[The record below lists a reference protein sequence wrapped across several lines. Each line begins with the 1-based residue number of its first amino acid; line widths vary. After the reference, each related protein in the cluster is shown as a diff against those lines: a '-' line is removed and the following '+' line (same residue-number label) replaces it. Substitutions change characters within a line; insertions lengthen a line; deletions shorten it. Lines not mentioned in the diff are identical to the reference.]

1 MLPHCCQRTLR
12 WNAEFLLQNKERDEY
27 DVGSEKHDRRR
38 IQYSGYPSAPQA
50 AMYVKVEETGSVL
63 LSSKVAEKLAK
74 MPVQIR
80 FNKDCTAIQICIAGS
95 GDSVTFP
102 KSGRKTV
109 PNAAK
114 ILRENRIQF
123 PAIFNGEICG
133 ENAKWRGELQVN
145 PTGKPSQT
153 IRSTRKK

>member
-1 MLPHCCQRTLR
+1 MLNLKNMTDE
-12 WNAEFLLQNKERDEY
+12 EFSIL
-27 DVGSEKHDRRR
+27 VT
-38 IQYSGYPSAPQA
+38 PSTPQA
-50 AMYVKVEETGSVL
+50 AMYVKVEETGCVQ

-74 MPVQIR
+74 LPVQIR
-80 FNKDCTAIQICIAGS
+80 FNKDCTAIQIAAIGGA
-95 GDSVTFP
+95 DSVTFP
-102 KSGRKTV
+102 KSGRKNV

-133 ENAKWRGELQVN
+133 ENAKWRGERQIN

-153 IRSTRKK
+153 IRGTRKK

>member
-1 MLPHCCQRTLR
+1 MLDLKNITDE
-12 WNAEFLLQNKERDEY
+12 EFSIL
-27 DVGSEKHDRRR
+27 VT
-38 IQYSGYPSAPQA
+38 PSAPQA

-63 LSSKVAEKLAK
+63 LSSKVAEKLTK

-80 FNKDCTAIQICIAGS
+80 FNKDCTAIQICVAGS

-133 ENAKWRGELQVN
+133 EKVILLQDPLYEVV
-145 PTGKPSQT
+145 
-153 IRSTRKK
+153 STSHGYTLLAWEPHRKQW

>member
-1 MLPHCCQRTLR
+1 
-12 WNAEFLLQNKERDEY
+12 
-27 DVGSEKHDRRR
+27 
-38 IQYSGYPSAPQA
+38 
-50 AMYVKVEETGSVL
+50 MYVKVEETGSVL
-63 LSSKVAEKLAK
+63 LSSIVAEKLAK

-80 FNKDCTAIQICIAGS
+80 FNRDCTAIQICAAGS
-95 GDSVTFP
+95 ADSVTFP
-102 KSGRKTV
+102 KSGRKAV

-133 ENAKWRGELQVN
+133 ENTKWRGERQVN

-153 IRSTRKK
+153 IRGTKKK

>member
-1 MLPHCCQRTLR
+1 MNTMLDLKNITDE
-12 WNAEFLLQNKERDEY
+12 EFSIL
-27 DVGSEKHDRRR
+27 VT
-38 IQYSGYPSAPQA
+38 PSAPQA

-63 LSSKVAEKLAK
+63 LSSKVAEKLTK

-80 FNKDCTAIQICIAGS
+80 FNKDCTAIQICVAGS

-114 ILRENRIQF
+114 SSERTEFNFQQF
-123 PAIFNGEICG
+123 LTARFV
-133 ENAKWRGELQVN
+133 AKM
-145 PTGKPSQT
+145 
-153 IRSTRKK
+153 